1 MIVIT
6 LTDCPLSLRGDL
18 TKWLIEINTG
28 VFVGKVSARVRDNLW
43 NRVVENVKNGKA
55 TMVFN
60 TNNEQHMDFRIH
72 QSENEI
78 IDFDGLKLVMKP
90 TVARTK
96 NLSKRRM
103 GFSKASKM
111 LLVRRKQ
118 NKGPLVNNISTTI
131 YPDSYVVLDL
141 ETSGLSSE
149 TDEIIEVGM
158 LKVHDRK
165 ILESF
170 QSLIK
175 PKHPI
180 SSFIERLTGITNQSL
195 QEDGREIVDVLAKI
209 SSFIGPDA
217 IVGHNINFDIGFLN
231 QAYGVDGRYK
241 IKNTC
246 YDTIKMY
253 TVFLKGKKSSKKL
266 INVANALEI
275 KTKENH
281 RGLVDCYTIQAVFE
295 ILKQKLQ

>member
-18 TKWLIEINTG
+18 TKWLLEINTG

-55 TMVFN
+55 TMVFS

-118 NKGPLVNNISTTI
+118 NKGPLPINISTTL

-180 SSFIERLTGITNQSL
+180 SSFIERLTGITNQAL
-195 QEDGREIVDVLAKI
+195 QEDGRKIDDVLAKI
-209 SSFIGPDA
+209 SSFIGTDA
-217 IVGHNINFDIGFLN
+217 IVGHNVNFDIGFLN
-231 QAYGVDGRYK
+231 QAYALNGSYK

-246 YDTIKMY
+246 YDTMKMY
-253 TVFLKGKKSSKKL
+253 TAFLKGKKDSKKL

-275 KTKENH
+275 KTEENH

-295 ILKQKLQ
+295 VLKQKLQ